1 MKTLAELEAEIFEI
15 EANGALPKLPEPSF
29 GSFDSIDLGRCYE
42 IERILKRLSTT
53 AGPQAIRP
61 EIWTQVVN
69 DACWLLESGKAAE
82 AIGAGWS
89 VMELFG
95 WSSSSWQSVAGWLGG
110 SRPIMIGQ
118 AIDGDL
124 RTKWACVRNGS
135 RRRWLIRNFDAGS
148 PDDGTLLWHLKH
160 SNNGA

>member
-1 MKTLAELEAEIFEI
+1 MKTLAELEAEIYEI

-69 DACWLLESGKAAE
+69 DASWLLESGKAAE
-82 AIGAGWS
+82 AIEAGWS
-89 VMELFG
+89 TIELFG
-95 WSSSSWQSVAGWLGG
+95 WSASSWQSIAVWLRG
-110 SRPIMIGQ
+110 SRSLMIGQ
-118 AIDGDL
+118 AVDGDVH
-124 RTKWACVRNGS
+124 TKWACSRNGG
-135 RRRWLIRNFDAGS
+135 RRCWLMRNFDAGS
-148 PDDGTLLWHLKH
+148 PDDGALLWNLNH
-160 SNNGA
+160 GGDDP